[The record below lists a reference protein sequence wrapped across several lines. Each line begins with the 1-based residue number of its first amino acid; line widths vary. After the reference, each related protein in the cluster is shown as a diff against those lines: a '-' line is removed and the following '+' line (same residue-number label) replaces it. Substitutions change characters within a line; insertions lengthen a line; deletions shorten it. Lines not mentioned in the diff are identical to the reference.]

1 MDYKKRSLIVTIFII
16 IIIQAFLYIN
26 NTQKSSFKYFIWELR
41 ELKVGKLI
49 SISFVSGLLIGTILN
64 KTMITYNSTITEEEN
79 QKRDENL
86 EEFSD
91 NDDNIQSSDM
101 PPQRDIRDP
110 QPTISV
116 NYRVVKSNEDNYQT
130 YDQNFSKDDVNE
142 DDWNNENN
150 DW

>member
-16 IIIQAFLYIN
+16 IIIQVFLYIN